1 MSCATPGVTV
11 LAAVLLACASPA
23 WAQQSAGY
31 DLREHTLNA
40 GGHPAGGVVP
50 ASAAY
55 RITLDAIGAP
65 VAAQGALSASFQLSG
80 GFVAAHRPPG
90 EVKNLRFGPDAVS
103 LAWDAEPGAGT
114 YQVYRDLFTGLAGGG
129 VCAQGGLAAP
139 QASEPLVPPAGLGY
153 FYLVTSRNSLGEEG
167 TKGFAS
173 SGAERL
179 NSLPCP

>member
-1 MSCATPGVTV
+1 MSRAAPGVTV

-50 ASAAY
+50 VSAGY

-90 EVKNLRFGPDAVS
+90 EVKNLRFGADAVS

-114 YQVYRDLFTGLAGGG
+114 YQVYRDLLSALAGGG
-129 VCAQGGLAAP
+129 VCAQTGITAP
-139 QASEPLVPPAGLGY
+139 QASDPQAPAIASGY

>member
-1 MSCATPGVTV
+1 MSRAASGMV
-11 LAAVLLACASPA
+11 LAAVLLACVAPAS
-23 WAQQSAGY
+23 AQQSAGY
-31 DLREHTLNA
+31 DLREHILNA

-50 ASAAY
+50 ASAGY

-65 VAAQGALSASFQLSG
+65 VATQTGASPSFQLSG
-80 GFVAAHRPPG
+80 GFVAAHPPPG

-114 YQVYRDLFTGLAGGG
+114 YQVYRDLISGLAGGG
-129 VCAQGGLAAP
+129 VCSQAGILLP
-139 QASEPLVPPAGLGY
+139 QASDPQVPPVAVGY

-173 SGAERL
+173 SGAERW
-179 NSLPCP
+179 NGLPCP